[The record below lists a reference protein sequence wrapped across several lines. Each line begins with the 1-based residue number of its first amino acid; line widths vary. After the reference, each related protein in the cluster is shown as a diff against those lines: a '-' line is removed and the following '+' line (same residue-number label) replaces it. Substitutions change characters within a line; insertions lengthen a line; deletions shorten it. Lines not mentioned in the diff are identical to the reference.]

1 VTGYK
6 SKSKKSVVL
15 LCTNDK
21 WPEKEIRKIAIN
33 NVKYLGYKSNLANER
48 PVWQELW
55 RKKLKKTSKD
65 VNISHAPG

>member
-48 PVWQELW
+48 PV
-55 RKKLKKTSKD
+55 
-65 VNISHAPG
+65 